1 MAITETE
8 DQMLVRNAATYLPT
22 FENVEEERRHR
33 KERLAAGFRLF
44 GKLGFDEGVAGH
56 ITARDPEHLD
66 HFWVNPFGMSFKHIR
81 VSDLL
86 LVNRDGA
93 VVEGNAAVNAAAFAI
108 HSQVHEARP
117 DVIAAAHSHSLHGK
131 AWSTLGRLLDPLTQ
145 DACAFYQDH
154 GLFDDYTGVVLDLE
168 EGKRIAHALGD
179 HKAAILRNHGLLTV
193 GHSVDEA
200 VWWFITMERSC
211 QAQLLAEA
219 AGTPVLISPES
230 ARLTATQVGSHAAGW
245 FSFSP
250 LYATIVR
257 EQPDLLE

>member
-1 MAITETE
+1 MATTQSDL
-8 DQMLVRNAATYLPT
+8 DQLAPHADYLPKFAT
-22 FENVEEERRHR
+22 VEEERRHR
-33 KERLAAGFRLF
+33 KQRLAAGFRLF
-44 GKLGFDEGVAGH
+44 GKYGFDEGVAGH

-66 HFWVNPFGMSFKHIR
+66 HFWVNPFGMNFKHIT

-86 LVNRDGA
+86 LVNRDGE
-93 VVEGNAAVNAAAFAI
+93 VVEGDKAVNAAAFAI

-117 DVIAAAHSHSLHGK
+117 DVVAAAHAHSLHGK

-154 GLFDDYTGVVLDLE
+154 ALFDDYTGVVLDLE
-168 EGKRIAHALGD
+168 EGKRLAHGLGD
-179 HKAAILRNHGLLTV
+179 AKALILRNHGLLTV

-219 AGTPVLISPES
+219 AGTPVPISPE
-230 ARLTATQVGSHAAGW
+230 AAELTASQVGSHVAGW

-250 LYATIVR
+250 LYESIVR